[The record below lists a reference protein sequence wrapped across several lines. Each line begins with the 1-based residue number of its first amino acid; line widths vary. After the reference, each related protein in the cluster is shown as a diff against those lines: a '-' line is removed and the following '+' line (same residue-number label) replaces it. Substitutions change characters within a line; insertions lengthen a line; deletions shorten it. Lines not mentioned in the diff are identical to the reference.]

1 MSRKR
6 SRLSSG
12 QLRRRP
18 QGRNPSPPNF
28 QQLEPRRL
36 LAFLMAELQAN
47 PDDIKPIAIA
57 VAQVEAEEVL
67 EETVAA
73 ETTESAELVAPS
85 EPQPPGQSDLS
96 NEGGPG
102 GSEPVDEP
110 SNASVP
116 NEPQSPTPPAGGSDQ
131 PLAEEGNVEEEVV
144 DEQPSLQ
151 PAEPDGES
159 PSAEQPSEEPAPTA
173 GEFTQPGGVS
183 IPGSPEASLP
193 SGSDATNSAAD
204 ETAPPDGSTQAPH
217 ENGSSSQASDSQGA
231 SDVSPALPSE
241 GGVNPSQP
249 SDQSESSETGS
260 DQTDAGEQPG
270 QQLPGHA
277 DVTPPPASQET
288 TPVEQSGAGETG
300 PEDANSADQADDA
313 EQESTKDPA
322 ADRSETEEPS
332 QAADGSG
339 PTAVSRDEARTTDSA
354 PVDSAAE
361 NAANDEGETGS
372 GVSEAREFGAA
383 RGGAVETTPFALEDA
398 TNRAELFGLLW
409 YIEETDSS
417 CLIDEDVA
425 PRAEL
430 PFGEFGFQLSVD
442 RGSLL
447 EFLELME
454 GPVVNSGK
462 NQRGQ
467 VSLEVSTLNPAFVHQ
482 LNLGWE

>member
-1 MSRKR
+1 
-6 SRLSSG
+6 
-12 QLRRRP
+12 
-18 QGRNPSPPNF
+18 
-28 QQLEPRRL
+28 
-36 LAFLMAELQAN
+36 MAELQAN

-67 EETVAA
+67 EETVAV
-73 ETTESAELVAPS
+73 ETTESAELVPPS

-96 NEGGPG
+96 NEGGLD
-102 GSEPVDEP
+102 GSEPVDEA
-110 SNASVP
+110 SNPSVP

-131 PLAEEGNVEEEVV
+131 PLAEVGNVEEEVV

-151 PAEPDGES
+151 PVEPDGES

-173 GEFTQPGGVS
+173 GEFTQPGGVN
-183 IPGSPEASLP
+183 IPGLPEASLP

-204 ETAPPDGSTQAPH
+204 ETAPPDGSTLAPH

-270 QQLPGHA
+270 QQLPGYA

-288 TPVEQSGAGETG
+288 TPVEQSGADETG
-300 PEDANSADQADDA
+300 SEGANSADQANDA
-313 EQESTKDPA
+313 DEDSTRDSA

-332 QAADGSG
+332 QAADGAG

-354 PVDSAAE
+354 PADSAAE
-361 NAANDEGETGS
+361 NASNDERETGS
-372 GVSEAREFGAA
+372 GVSEASEFGAA
-383 RGGAVETTPFALEDA
+383 RGGAVETPFALEDA
-398 TNRAELFGLLW
+398 TNRAELIGLLW
-409 YIEETDSS
+409 YIDEADSS

-425 PRAEL
+425 QRAEL
-430 PFGEFGFQLSVD
+430 PFGEFGFQLSMD

-454 GPVVNSGK
+454 GPGVDSGK

-467 VSLEVSTLNPAFVHQ
+467 VNLEACTLNPAFVDQ